1 MRVFF
6 YFITNINFGKTKRED
21 IIRSD
26 AMNNK
31 LICHKG
37 NDALLKTLKM
47 SILSIRNDNPMHIH
61 VQGLR
66 GTGKTTIIRSMRN
79 FLPQIIRVKGCQYN
93 CHPRYPLCPDHID
106 LSPDEIDKIGIE
118 YIKMPFLEISHSAKI
133 GTVVGS
139 IDLEKIS
146 NKDNPVAGLLPGSL
160 PRANR
165 GIIFIDE
172 INRLADTSPEL
183 VDVLLDVM
191 GTKPGR
197 IQIEE
202 TGLKIVEIPLN
213 ICVWAASNPDEE
225 PGALEDIRKQLS
237 DRFDLA
243 VDVERPREI
252 QIVKDI
258 LSVKINNYNGKKEN
272 IINLKPYDEEEL
284 CTLDKIYEEVI
295 ITNDI
300 LTILATIYIDY
311 DIESIRGIESL
322 LTSASLH
329 SALNKRKLVTVEDL
343 YFSTPLALGHRTDI
357 STLTKIMKYL
367 ENYMV
372 ETSTEQ
378 PSIMADEN
386 MIKDIN
392 IPKISFNKDILN
404 RDNQMKKI
412 PLYQKILDTLRK
424 RLKNNYSSKQTAE
437 QNMIADPDK
446 IEIKSSGIKAI
457 PIKDLGIKDLVKT
470 EEELYESNSDIKS
483 GRNYQQ

>member
-1 MRVFF
+1 M
-6 YFITNINFGKTKRED
+6 
-21 IIRSD
+21 
-26 AMNNK
+26 
-31 LICHKG
+31 C
-37 NDALLKTLKM
+37 
-47 SILSIRNDNPMHIH
+47 
-61 VQGLR
+61 
-66 GTGKTTIIRSMRN
+66 
-79 FLPQIIRVKGCQYN
+79 
-93 CHPRYPLCPDHID
+93 
-106 LSPDEIDKIGIE
+106 
-118 YIKMPFLEISHSAKI
+118 
-133 GTVVGS
+133 VGGFKS
-139 IDLEKIS
+139 
-146 NKDNPVAGLLPGSL
+146 
-160 PRANR
+160 
-165 GIIFIDE
+165 
-172 INRLADTSPEL
+172 
-183 VDVLLDVM
+183 
-191 GTKPGR
+191 
-197 IQIEE
+197 
-202 TGLKIVEIPLN
+202 
-213 ICVWAASNPDEE
+213 DEE

>member
-1 MRVFF
+1 M
-6 YFITNINFGKTKRED
+6 
-21 IIRSD
+21 
-26 AMNNK
+26 
-31 LICHKG
+31 
-37 NDALLKTLKM
+37 
-47 SILSIRNDNPMHIH
+47 
-61 VQGLR
+61 
-66 GTGKTTIIRSMRN
+66 
-79 FLPQIIRVKGCQYN
+79 
-93 CHPRYPLCPDHID
+93 
-106 LSPDEIDKIGIE
+106 
-118 YIKMPFLEISHSAKI
+118 
-133 GTVVGS
+133 
-139 IDLEKIS
+139 
-146 NKDNPVAGLLPGSL
+146 

-470 EEELYESNSDIKS
+470 GGGVI
-483 GRNYQQ
+483 